1 MLFKGSEESGD
12 EFRATVRGD
21 MLRDSV
27 LGEHMSDE
35 QHSKVF
41 RCAVDCHRNEYAL
54 LGESVNNH
62 KD

>member
-1 MLFKGSEESGD
+1 MLGY
-12 EFRATVRGD
+12 
-21 MLRDSV
+21 SV

-41 RCAVDCHRNEYAL
+41 GHAVDCCWDEYAL
-54 LGESVNNH
+54 LGESVDNH